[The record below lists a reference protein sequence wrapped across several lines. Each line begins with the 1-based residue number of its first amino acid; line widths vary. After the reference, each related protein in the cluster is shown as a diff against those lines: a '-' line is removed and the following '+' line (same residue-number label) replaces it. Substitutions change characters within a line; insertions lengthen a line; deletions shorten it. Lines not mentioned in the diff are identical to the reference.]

1 MNKLSCTFFICL
13 ICFVSGSNAFADHWW
28 NRPGSQ
34 TQIDAQYLKMRK
46 NRNENS
52 DAFAEALKESL
63 KTGKGMGYLDQGG
76 VSPSWYKTPIT
87 TEPFPGTYQKNI
99 YDLAYSAFLQSHQ
112 LQNAYRLA
120 WSAVQKVPDEKIWRK
135 RLIQV
140 GTWLGQREEVMKQWH
155 WLATHGD
162 PSAVKNTITLAS
174 SLSRPDI
181 IVEMLSPQ
189 AKLGK
194 LSQDNWK
201 TLIYAYGELGQPEK
215 AVADIDASLRIHKS
229 RFLLEQKAYLT
240 YQMGKIKNSLDA
252 LRQVTRLY
260 GAEPEIALKEA
271 QLQSMSGNY
280 SNALEVMQL
289 AKSKASASDVPFWH
303 LYAILAW
310 EQNDRSAALE
320 SEKRLYLLGAAD
332 EYDYQRLIML
342 TQDTL
347 PKAALAVAMAG
358 WHKFKLPIFFFESIA
373 LAANQ
378 QDWHELQQL
387 LARIPE
393 SDPMGLKQYPAYW
406 IALAQWEVSNHRP
419 QTALNAYAQGLEL
432 SPGDP
437 VIQEDI
443 LWLLVD
449 EHDEKNLRAILVGDL
464 GGIPNLKAALISAM
478 QILHRPNLAMYLQ
491 SQQRIPADDQALLNR
506 ADILNNNG
514 LDGLAW
520 AQRTIV
526 AQDIAQ
532 EMQRKNKIKEKTS

>member
-1 MNKLSCTFFICL
+1 
-13 ICFVSGSNAFADHWW
+13 
-28 NRPGSQ
+28 
-34 TQIDAQYLKMRK
+34 
-46 NRNENS
+46 
-52 DAFAEALKESL
+52 
-63 KTGKGMGYLDQGG
+63 
-76 VSPSWYKTPIT
+76 
-87 TEPFPGTYQKNI
+87 
-99 YDLAYSAFLQSHQ
+99 
-112 LQNAYRLA
+112 
-120 WSAVQKVPDEKIWRK
+120 
-135 RLIQV
+135 
-140 GTWLGQREEVMKQWH
+140 
-155 WLATHGD
+155 
-162 PSAVKNTITLAS
+162 
-174 SLSRPDI
+174 
-181 IVEMLSPQ
+181 
-189 AKLGK
+189 
-194 LSQDNWK
+194 
-201 TLIYAYGELGQPEK
+201 
-215 AVADIDASLRIHKS
+215 
-229 RFLLEQKAYLT
+229 
-240 YQMGKIKNSLDA
+240 
-252 LRQVTRLY
+252 
-260 GAEPEIALKEA
+260 
-271 QLQSMSGNY
+271 
-280 SNALEVMQL
+280 L
-289 AKSKASASDVPFWH
+289 AKSKASANDVPFWH

-342 TQDTL
+342 TQDPL

-378 QDWHELQQL
+378 QDWHELRQL
-387 LARIPE
+387 LAQIPE

-419 QTALNAYAQGLEL
+419 QSALNAYAQGLEL

-464 GGIPNLKAALISAM
+464 GSFPNLQAALIGAM

-506 ADILNNNG
+506 ADILNSNG

-532 EMQRKNKIKEKTS
+532 KMQRKNKNKEKTS